1 MKSLLVL
8 GKGDTTYSD
17 RNRKRVIT
25 FAQNM
30 GIDVKTAD
38 YHELDTVSDFKTDK
52 INVMFFFPFTFWN
65 NNCETPKDT
74 KLYGTSKSSYTL
86 FRDFFINIKTEL
98 EDKFGAKRLNFIIE
112 PEKAAIDRDKLKT
125 VEILRDYNI
134 PTTETLEYYSIQD
147 LIDRVSNTRAI
158 FIKCRYGAEG
168 KGITVM
174 HRKKWVTNYK
184 VEKGKLINYK
194 LNGLWPFTDITG
206 QKSLI
211 YQLLEQDVIVEL
223 EILTP
228 KIYNNKF
235 DVRAYS
241 IGNKAPHFFI
251 RLNEPVKEIT
261 NFSQGGKV
269 IHHPYTTLSE
279 HTQFLIKKITLET
292 ANAIGLKFVGVD
304 IMFDKKLTNPKV
316 VELQAFTDFPSIIYF
331 DLAEYMIKDEV
342 GLLI

>member
-1 MKSLLVL
+1 
-8 GKGDTTYSD
+8 
-17 RNRKRVIT
+17 
-25 FAQNM
+25 
-30 GIDVKTAD
+30 
-38 YHELDTVSDFKTDK
+38 
-52 INVMFFFPFTFWN
+52 
-65 NNCETPKDT
+65 
-74 KLYGTSKSSYTL
+74 
-86 FRDFFINIKTEL
+86 
-98 EDKFGAKRLNFIIE
+98 
-112 PEKAAIDRDKLKT
+112 
-125 VEILRDYNI
+125 
-134 PTTETLEYYSIQD
+134 
-147 LIDRVSNTRAI
+147 
-158 FIKCRYGAEG
+158 
-168 KGITVM
+168 
-174 HRKKWVTNYK
+174 
-184 VEKGKLINYK
+184 
-194 LNGLWPFTDITG
+194 
-206 QKSLI
+206 
-211 YQLLEQDVIVEL
+211 L